1 MADPFG
7 IGTGVVGVISL
18 TIQIAQLIVQFGLD
32 WKDAPDEV
40 KNFMA
45 ELQSLNSVL
54 SGTTNMLLNPD
65 FVNAFQT
72 QPSLLQC
79 QLGAGAT
86 TATGTKQMLATCKTE
101 LENLLAELEKR
112 AKGHRVGWERFKGAF
127 LAKQTREAVGNL
139 HRQCQTLNS
148 MVSIDAT
155 VLGATTYKE
164 IKEVRK
170 KLEEWYDC
178 ETDEQILRWLTS
190 IDFATQQNDFISR
203 RQEGTGRWLLDSDE
217 FQKWVN
223 QSGRTMFCPGIPGAG
238 KTILASIVVDYLDNQ
253 YHGDP
258 TTGIAYIYFDFRRQH
273 EQKPEGVLSS
283 VLKQLAQE
291 QAPLHESIEALCWR
305 HNCRQTR
312 PSLSEVAT
320 ALHSVVATYSR
331 TFIIIDALDECQ
343 VSGEGRRKFLS
354 EISNLRRQTQAN
366 LFVTSR
372 FIPEIENE
380 FEGCGSVEIRASSD
394 DVRRYLEGH
403 ISQLPSFVSRNVDLQ
418 EEIVTEITQA
428 IDGMYVLSKGPFSN

>member
-7 IGTGVVGVISL
+7 IGTGIVGVISL
-18 TIQIAQLIVQFGLD
+18 TIQIAQVIVQFGLD
-32 WKDAPDEV
+32 WKDAPDDV
-40 KNFMA
+40 KKFMS

-72 QPSLLQC
+72 QPSLLQS

-112 AKGHRVGWERFKGAF
+112 AKGHRVGWERLKGAF

-155 VLGATTYKE
+155 VLGATAYKE
-164 IKEVRK
+164 IKEGRK
-170 KLEEWYDC
+170 EQQEWHQSERDQ
-178 ETDEQILRWLTS
+178 QILRWLTP

-217 FQKWVN
+217 FQEWVN

-238 KTILASIVVDYLDNQ
+238 KTILASIVVDHLYNQ

-258 TTGIAYIYFDFRRQH
+258 TTGIAYIYFNFRRQH
-273 EQKPEGVLSS
+273 EQNPEGIISS
-283 VLKQLAQE
+283 LLKQLLRE
-291 QAPLHESIEALCWR
+291 QAPLPYNIEVLCMR
-305 HNCRQTR
+305 HSHKQTR

-320 ALHSVVATYSR
+320 VLRYVVAKYSR
-331 TFIIIDALDECQ
+331 IFIIIDALDECQ

-380 FEGCGSVEIRASSD
+380 FEGSVSVEIRACGD

-428 IDGMYVLSKGPFSN
+428 VDGMYVLSPRLF